1 MRTMIYKLY
10 ISRNLSENRL
20 EDSEMEHIFRGFQ
33 EIYEKNGVKVI
44 GAWEN
49 EDDSLEY
56 YLITCYRDND
66 HYQSAT
72 TRMRTDPEYVRLSKD
87 LQDARESIKVVN
99 LKKLLGSS

>member
-1 MRTMIYKLY
+1 MVYKLY
-10 ISRNLSENRL
+10 VSRSHSEKRL
-20 EDSEMEHIFRGFQ
+20 EDSEMERIFKGFQ

-49 EDDSLEY
+49 EDDALEY
-56 YLITCYRDND
+56 YLITCYRDNA

-72 TRMRTDPEYVRLSKD
+72 RKMKTNPEYVKLSTD

-99 LKKLLGSS
+99 MKPLPGAP

>member
-1 MRTMIYKLY
+1 
-10 ISRNLSENRL
+10 
-20 EDSEMEHIFRGFQ
+20 MERIFLGFQ

-49 EDDSLEY
+49 ENDSLEY

-72 TRMRTDPEYVRLSKD
+72 TKMRTDPEYVKLSKD
-87 LQDARESIKVVN
+87 LQDTRESIKVVN
-99 LKKLLGSS
+99 LKLLPGAPLPHKSS

>member
-1 MRTMIYKLY
+1 MVYKLY
-10 ISRNLSENRL
+10 VSRSHSEKRL
-20 EDSEMEHIFRGFQ
+20 EDSEMARIFKGFQ

-49 EDDSLEY
+49 EDDAFEY
-56 YLITCYRDND
+56 YLITCYRDNA

-72 TRMRTDPEYVRLSKD
+72 RKMKTDPEYVKLSTE

-99 LKKLLGSS
+99 MKLLPGAP

>member
-1 MRTMIYKLY
+1 MVYKLY
-10 ISRNLSENRL
+10 VSRSHSEKSL
-20 EDSEMEHIFRGFQ
+20 EESEMARIFKGFQ

-49 EDDSLEY
+49 EDDALEC
-56 YLITCYRDND
+56 YLITCYRDNS

-72 TRMRTDPEYVRLSKD
+72 RKMKTNPEYVKLSTD

-99 LKKLLGSS
+99 MKPLPGAP